1 MADINHV
8 TLVGRLVRDAQLK
21 YTNSGLAICEFSVA
35 VNTRRRQGD
44 EWVDEAH
51 FFDVTLFGRQGEAI
65 QRYLVQ
71 GKQVGVEGQLRQD
84 RWQTPEGQNR
94 SKVGIV
100 ASNVMLLGSRDG
112 SGAPAGGGGS
122 APRGQYGGGSRNGGA
137 PQQSGGQF
145 SGRPNQGN
153 ANGGGFGGDD
163 FPDDIPF

>member
-8 TLVGRLVRDAQLK
+8 VLVGRLVRDAQLK

-35 VNTRRRQGD
+35 INNRKKQGD

-65 QRYLVQ
+65 QRYLTQ

-84 RWQTPEGQNR
+84 RWQTQDGQNR
-94 SKVGIV
+94 SKVQVV
-100 ASNVMLLGSRDG
+100 ANNVMLLGSRDG
-112 SGAPAGGGGS
+112 GSGSSGGGYSSGGGGNT
-122 APRGQYGGGSRNGGA
+122 GGGYGNRDGGSGSSG
-137 PQQSGGQF
+137 SGGNV
-145 SGRPNQGN
+145 G
-153 ANGGGFGGDD
+153 GGDD